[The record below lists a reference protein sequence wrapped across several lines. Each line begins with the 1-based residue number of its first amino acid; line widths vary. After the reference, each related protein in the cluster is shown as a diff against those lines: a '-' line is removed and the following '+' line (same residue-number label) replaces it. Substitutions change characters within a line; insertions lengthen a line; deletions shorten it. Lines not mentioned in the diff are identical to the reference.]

1 MLKFTKAKIHL
12 ITDPNMLFTI
22 IRGIRGGECQVIYHH
37 AIANNKY
44 VNPNFNE
51 KTDTPSFNISLD
63 ANALYAWCMTEKLPN
78 GEWFYDKNT
87 EKYTIDYIL
96 SLDPFGNHYYIFSVD
111 VKYTKELHT
120 RDYQH
125 PLLCDHDTPPNSK
138 IKKLLS
144 TYKDKNNYT
153 ISLIMLQYCL
163 KKGII
168 LKKIHK
174 IMHATQETFMK
185 DYITKNNDDRTICSM
200 MNFVFG
206 VNHCKGLNNSLFG
219 KQIQNVKHYSDTRI
233 ANSPEKSIK
242 RRI

>member
-1 MLKFTKAKIHL
+1 
-12 ITDPNMLFTI
+12 
-22 IRGIRGGECQVIYHH
+22 
-37 AIANNKY
+37 
-44 VNPNFNE
+44 
-51 KTDTPSFNISLD
+51 
-63 ANALYAWCMTEKLPN
+63 MTEKLPN

-87 EKYTIDYIL
+87 EKYTIEYIL
-96 SLDPFGNHYYIFSVD
+96 SLDPFGNHCYVFSVD
-111 VKYTKELHT
+111 VEYTKELHT

-125 PLLCDHDTPPNSK
+125 PLLCDHDTSPNSK

-174 IMHATQETFMK
+174 IMH
-185 DYITKNNDDRTICSM
+185 D
-200 MNFVFG
+200 VFG

-242 RRI
+242 IRI